1 MRKITISKTYILIL
15 IAAVVL
21 SFVSGTKVAH
31 FQMYRE
37 QLAQASLV
45 EIASADLKEK
55 DLSTSEAPTEETD
68 EQNSQS
74 ASNVSAN
81 DNTAKNESPA
91 NTSASSAKN
100 KPAAKPAPE
109 KANQGTINI
118 NTASKSELISLP
130 GIGEVKAQAIIDYR
144 EKYGAFYS
152 TEEIMNVKGIG
163 EKTYA
168 NLKDLICI

>member
-1 MRKITISKTYILIL
+1 MRKITIPKTYILIL

-21 SFVSGTKVAH
+21 SFVSGTKIAH

-45 EIASADLKEK
+45 EIASAGLKET
-55 DLSTSEAPTEETD
+55 DLSTSEVPTEETD

-81 DNTAKNESPA
+81 DNTAKNGSPA

>member
-1 MRKITISKTYILIL
+1 MRKITIPKTYILIL

-45 EIASADLKEK
+45 EIASAGLKET
-55 DLSTSEAPTEETD
+55 DLSVSENPAEETD
-68 EQNSQS
+68 EQSSPS

-109 KANQGTINI
+109 KTNQGAVNI

>member
-1 MRKITISKTYILIL
+1 MRKITIPKTYILIL

-45 EIASADLKEK
+45 EIASAGLKEK

-81 DNTAKNESPA
+81 NNTAKNESPA

-100 KPAAKPAPE
+100 KPATKPAPE

>member
-1 MRKITISKTYILIL
+1 MRKITIPKTYILIL

-21 SFVSGTKVAH
+21 SFVSGTKIAH

-45 EIASADLKEK
+45 EIASAGLKEK

-100 KPAAKPAPE
+100 KPATKPAPK